1 MKNIL
6 EVDSVILEFGARRI
20 LQDVYLKTETN
31 KVTGLLGRN
40 GTGKSC
46 LFKILSGELIS
57 NSQSVRINGR
67 ALLGSNRTSEDI
79 KYLPQNNFVP
89 KFLTIKRVLSDFNVE
104 FDRLL
109 INFPEFQRYQ
119 ESKLMNLSS
128 GQRRI
133 IEIFI
138 ILTSKSKFCLLDEP
152 FSQIMPLHVEKIKEI
167 ILEEKNSKG
176 IIISD
181 HMFDHILELSDDLY
195 VISDGKTYLTN
206 GIDDIETLGYA
217 RINN

>member
-109 INFPEFQRYQ
+109 INFPEFQRFQ

>member
-67 ALLGSNRTSEDI
+67 ALLGSNRTSADI

>member
-67 ALLGSNRTSEDI
+67 ALLGSNRTSADI

-195 VISDGKTYLTN
+195 VISDAVSYTHLTLPT
-206 GIDDIETLGYA
+206 IL
-217 RINN
+217 RV